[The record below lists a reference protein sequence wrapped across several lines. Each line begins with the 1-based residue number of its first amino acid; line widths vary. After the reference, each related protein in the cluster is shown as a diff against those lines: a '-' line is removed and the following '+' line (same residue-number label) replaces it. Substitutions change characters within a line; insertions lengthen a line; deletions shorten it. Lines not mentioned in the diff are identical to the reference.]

1 MTFATVG
8 CRWISKISN
17 GIREPVM
24 IAVNHSAQVAGSRVE
39 AEFSSE
45 SSDCVSSVIRVN
57 QA

>member
-24 IAVNHSAQVAGSRVE
+24 IAFREPQTNPFG
-39 AEFSSE
+39 
-45 SSDCVSSVIRVN
+45 
-57 QA
+57 